1 MPGLKIRAKSAV
13 HRLLFPMLAAALFV
27 ATPGAQAQAVK
38 AEYPSKPVRW
48 IVPTSSGA
56 GTDFAAR
63 SFALIA
69 GEAWKQP
76 VIVDNRSGASGM
88 IGLDML
94 AGAAPDGFTL
104 AFLSV
109 SQFVDATLL
118 QKYVFDGRKD
128 LTPISLLAST
138 PLILVANASTN
149 ITSLKQLI
157 STAKSQ
163 PRALNYSSGG
173 SGGITHLAMEVFL
186 NKAGIEI
193 VHVPYKGSGPAVV
206 DLLGGQVQLSFSTPA
221 AVMQHIKSGKLRAL
235 AIASDSR
242 SALAPDVP
250 TFAEAGLPGISLS
263 TWYGLFG
270 PANMPP
276 DLVERINRTITSA
289 ARTSAVR
296 QKLAGDGI
304 EPILSTAADFDR
316 FLKTEREQWIAI
328 ARNIGF
334 KREK

>member
-1 MPGLKIRAKSAV
+1 MTVRQIVHGLRFLVLVVALFMAAAPGL
-13 HRLLFPMLAAALFV
+13 
-27 ATPGAQAQAVK
+27 QAQSAR
-38 AEYPSKPVRW
+38 ADYPNKPVRW
-48 IVPTSSGA
+48 IVPTSTGA

-69 GEAWKQP
+69 GEAWKQA

-94 AGAAPDGFTL
+94 AGAAPDGYTL

-118 QKYVFDGRKD
+118 QKFVFDGRKD

-138 PLILVANASTN
+138 PLILVTNASAN
-149 ITSLKQLI
+149 ITSLQQLI
-157 STAKSQ
+157 ATAKSQ
-163 PRALNYSSGG
+163 PKTLNYSSGG

-186 NKAGIEI
+186 NKAGIDI

-221 AVMQHIKSGKLRAL
+221 AVMQHIKSGRLRAL
-235 AIASDSR
+235 AVAADAR

-276 DLVERINRTITSA
+276 DLVERINQTVTTA
-289 ARTSAVR
+289 ARTAAVR

-304 EPILSTAADFDR
+304 EPILSSSADFDR
-316 FLKTEREQWIAI
+316 FLKREREQWVAI

>member
-1 MPGLKIRAKSAV
+1 M
-13 HRLLFPMLAAALFV
+13 
-27 ATPGAQAQAVK
+27 
-38 AEYPSKPVRW
+38 
-48 IVPTSSGA
+48 
-56 GTDFAAR
+56 
-63 SFALIA
+63 
-69 GEAWKQP
+69 
-76 VIVDNRSGASGM
+76 
-88 IGLDML
+88 
-94 AGAAPDGFTL
+94 
-104 AFLSV
+104 
-109 SQFVDATLL
+109 
-118 QKYVFDGRKD
+118 FDGRKD

-157 STAKSQ
+157 STAKTQ
-163 PRALNYSSGG
+163 PRTLNYSSGG

-235 AIASDSR
+235 AIASDAR

-270 PANMPP
+270 PANMPV
-276 DLVERINRTITSA
+276 DLVERINQTVTTA
-289 ARTSAVR
+289 ARTAAVR

-304 EPILSTAADFDR
+304 EPILSSSADFDR
-316 FLKTEREQWIAI
+316 FLKAEREQWIAV